1 MGILV
6 GLGQDT
12 NELTGEKSW
21 WEKIPS
27 DRKNKTTETDN
38 QDSKQDKFKDLVD
51 PLNTVRR
58 YLGTEGVQSI
68 IKKSRKEEEK
78 SIKLSENKKKKDK
91 YKHKEKH
98 KHKDKD
104 KHKKKKKRRH
114 SNSSSDESEKR
125 RKSTKKKR
133 KRYSSSSS
141 AEDSRESELEKIKKQ
156 QILEKLRLGTIHI

>member
-27 DRKNKTTETDN
+27 DRNNKATDSEN
-38 QDSKQDKFKDLVD
+38 LDSKQDKFKDLVD

-78 SIKLSENKKKKDK
+78 SLKLCENKKKKDK

-98 KHKDKD
+98 KHKDK
-104 KHKKKKKRRH
+104 HKKKKKKRY

-156 QILEKLRLGTIHI
+156 QKLEKLRLGIIHI